1 MGLLELI
8 IVLSILM
15 VAMSVGLLLLKF
27 VFALVLLPFKLMF
40 ALTKG
45 LLGLVFMV
53 PLLLIVGVLL
63 TAVVPLGL
71 LVLLLP
77 VIILGGIYGGVFT
90 PTEAA
95 AVAAVSPTGDAG
107 PVPLHSIAV
116 KGSIIDIPKAST
128 PAPAMSGCA
137 GRVAEDAVAGQSDS
151 AAGLLQI

>member
-1 MGLLELI
+1 MRGWGFNSSPDQLKPTRERIMGLLELI

-77 VIILGGIYGGVFT
+77 VIILGGIT
-90 PTEAA
+90 
-95 AVAAVSPTGDAG
+95 VSLVT
-107 PVPLHSIAV
+107 
-116 KGSIIDIPKAST
+116 
-128 PAPAMSGCA
+128 C
-137 GRVAEDAVAGQSDS
+137 
-151 AAGLLQI
+151 